1 MLLIAYNFA
10 LSEILDK
17 YCKKRTYETHAKFC
31 PRLAWRLDIA
41 GKYLLIVWK
50 NSHVLSL
57 TPVSVMSR
65 SSSWSSHFLINNRR
79 SDLGHLHHFEKS
91 RESITYRRTS
101 VTIRSSQSLITLNI
115 TASSFRP
122 VIFYESNA
130 INASRVDESELCF
143 SESIWIQK
151 KKAFTDKS
159 SSILTQSDVSHI
171 VCTNIVSSDCS
182 NANV

>member
-115 TASSFRP
+115 TASSFVPLFFMKVMQSMHR
-122 VIFYESNA
+122 
-130 INASRVDESELCF
+130 ASMNQNFVLANRFGS
-143 SESIWIQK
+143 K